1 VRADRKCG
9 GKLLKEVTKMKRKS
23 KKATTIYITEVDYN
37 RLTGLIDRTRE
48 HNGVDKEYLNKL
60 ETELERAEVVASKD
74 IPSDVI
80 TMRSKVRLKDLV
92 SGESNTY
99 SLVFPTEAD
108 FAEGKISVLAP
119 IGTAILGYRSGDT
132 IEWQV
137 PAGLR
142 RLKVEGI
149 LYQPESA
156 GDHEL

>member
-1 VRADRKCG
+1 
-9 GKLLKEVTKMKRKS
+9 MKRKS